1 MCTSIGLLI
10 FLQGRIYFHCLLAA
24 LLFVFPPSVHLNAIV
39 FYHRTCSPFSPSISL
54 NSPCHLLSSSLT
66 RIHLAAC
73 LFIPGANISILTT
86 TQSSIAADLD
96 SFEEATWFT
105 SSYLIAMSALAPLM
119 GRLSQVFSPRMCMF
133 SSTILICAGSL
144 ITSLANSLTW
154 FLVGR
159 SLTGAGGAGILIV
172 ATIVVIQMV
181 SAKRRGLFI
190 GLANTGMTV
199 GLSLG
204 AVIAGA
210 MEPRVGWVSVFSIPA
225 KKKYIY

>member
-1 MCTSIGLLI
+1 M
-10 FLQGRIYFHCLLAA
+10 F
-24 LLFVFPPSVHLNAIV
+24 
-39 FYHRTCSPFSPSISL
+39 FS
-54 NSPCHLLSSSLT
+54 
-66 RIHLAAC
+66 
-73 LFIPGANISILTT
+73 TT
-86 TQSSIAADLD
+86 
-96 SFEEATWFT
+96 
-105 SSYLIAMSALAPLM
+105 
-119 GRLSQVFSPRMCMF
+119 
-133 SSTILICAGSL
+133 LICAGSL

-210 MEPRVGWVSVFSIPA
+210 LEPRVGWVSIFPIPGKEGVCLLTRA
-225 KKKYIY
+225 ETSVRNPGSPESSRGFWSLIRPTFRI

>member
-1 MCTSIGLLI
+1 
-10 FLQGRIYFHCLLAA
+10 
-24 LLFVFPPSVHLNAIV
+24 
-39 FYHRTCSPFSPSISL
+39 
-54 NSPCHLLSSSLT
+54 
-66 RIHLAAC
+66 
-73 LFIPGANISILTT
+73 
-86 TQSSIAADLD
+86 
-96 SFEEATWFT
+96 
-105 SSYLIAMSALAPLM
+105 
-119 GRLSQVFSPRMCMF
+119 MF